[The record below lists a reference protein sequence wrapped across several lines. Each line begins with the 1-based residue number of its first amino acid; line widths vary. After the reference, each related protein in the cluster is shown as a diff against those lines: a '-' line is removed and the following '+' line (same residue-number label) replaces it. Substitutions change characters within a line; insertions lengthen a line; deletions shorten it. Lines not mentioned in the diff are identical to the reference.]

1 MIEKEIEKGEM
12 RETGKGITATR
23 RRNHL
28 NGKERNS
35 VTTHRMIAEIGE

>member
-12 RETGKGITATR
+12 RKTGKGITVTR
-23 RRNHL
+23 RRNYL

-35 VTTHRMIAEIGE
+35 VTTHRM